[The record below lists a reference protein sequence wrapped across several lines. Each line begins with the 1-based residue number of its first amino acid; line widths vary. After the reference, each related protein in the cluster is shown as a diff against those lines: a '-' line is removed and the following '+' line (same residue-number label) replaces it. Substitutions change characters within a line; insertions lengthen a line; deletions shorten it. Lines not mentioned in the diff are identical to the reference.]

1 MSIAPQPVSHKYTF
15 KNINEL
21 IILIYKL
28 EVDLVTI
35 TCALDIKCNC
45 YLT

>member
-1 MSIAPQPVSHKYTF
+1 MSSAPQPVSHKYTF

-35 TCALDIKCNC
+35 TCALDIKCNF
-45 YLT
+45 Y